1 MLYIVDA
8 SVVAEFLITGTYT
21 QNTEAFFKGVLT
33 GDSFTVPELCLS
45 ECTNVIWQA
54 VRFRGMPPVLAIQAL
69 RDLNSTSLEARAHQS
84 CVRSCPRHW
93 TKAQPRYL

>member
-54 VRFRGMPPVLAIQAL
+54 VRFRGMPPCPS
-69 RDLNSTSLEARAHQS
+69 DPSL
-84 CVRSCPRHW
+84 
-93 TKAQPRYL
+93 T